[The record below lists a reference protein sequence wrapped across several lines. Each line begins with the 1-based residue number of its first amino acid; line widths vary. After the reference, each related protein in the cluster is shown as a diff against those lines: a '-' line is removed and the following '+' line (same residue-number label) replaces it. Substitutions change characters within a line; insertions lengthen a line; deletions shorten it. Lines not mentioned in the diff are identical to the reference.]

1 MPGLFLRINRM
12 NKEKNRIKLQTLIKK
27 YYKVVNK
34 KIKLIDIKLVR

>member
-34 KIKLIDIKLVR
+34 K